1 MKLELKRQL
10 QKYRLIL
17 IGVLLWSGV
26 CALFGLGWIAILL
39 GVLIVSAVV
48 QAHFY
53 KIEEKDEWERM
64 VEFANKGNQQVNEE
78 E

>member
-53 KIEEKDEWERM
+53 KIEEKDRSHLP
-64 VEFANKGNQQVNEE
+64 EF
-78 E
+78 